1 MIQGCA
7 DKGYDAVEYD
17 NLDSW
22 TRFDGTP
29 LADEVPFEKPDA
41 LAYAKLLAS
50 RAHALGLAV
59 AQKNTADITPHAV
72 RQRRL
77 RLRDRRGVL
86 PLSTSA
92 TVTSD
97 VYGNH
102 VIEIEYRLED
112 FSKACSTVGD
122 RDLGRPAR
130 PPGHARRLAATTSTT
145 PAETQR
151 PA

>member
-50 RAHALGLAV
+50 RAHALNLAV
-59 AQKNTADITPHAV
+59 AQKNTADITPSSRAS
-72 RQRRL
+72 
-77 RLRDRRGVL
+77 GSA
-86 PLSTSA
+86 STSR
-92 TVTSD
+92 SP
-97 VYGNH
+97 
-102 VIEIEYRLED
+102 R
-112 FSKACSTVGD
+112 S
-122 RDLGRPAR
+122 AR
-130 PPGHARRLAATTSTT
+130 ATTSASATSTSTATT
-145 PAETQR
+145 
-151 PA
+151 